1 MDCPVWIKVVAVISR
16 ENYKISHPVQLDGT
30 VSVVLAA
37 GQTEFYYSCKWKQ
50 DHLEKIGHERTL
62 EIIVRQKLSCG
73 IPAIQNSYKRSR
85 FLLMAI
91 LGKRKETGAKQW
103 KHSDKMAD
111 ESLLLYAYGLGRNTY
126 NSKEYSRDIFTLD
139 YQL

>member
-16 ENYKISHPVQLDGT
+16 ENYKIHSVQIDGT

-37 GQTEFYYSCKWKQ
+37 GQTGFYYSCKLKQ
-50 DHLEKIGHERTL
+50 DHLEKIGHDRTL
-62 EIIVRQKLSCG
+62 KIIVRQKLSCG

-91 LGKRKETGAKQW
+91 LGKRKETGAEQ
-103 KHSDKMAD
+103 
-111 ESLLLYAYGLGRNTY
+111 
-126 NSKEYSRDIFTLD
+126 
-139 YQL
+139 

>member
-1 MDCPVWIKVVAVISR
+1 MARPVWIKVVKVISR
-16 ENYKISHPVQLDGT
+16 ENYKIHPVQIDGT

-50 DHLEKIGHERTL
+50 DHLGKIGHDRTL
-62 EIIVRQKLSCG
+62 EIIVSQKLCCS

-91 LGKRKETGAKQW
+91 LGKREETGAEQW
-103 KHSDKMAD
+103 KHSEKMAD
-111 ESLLLYAYGLGRNTY
+111 
-126 NSKEYSRDIFTLD
+126 D
-139 YQL
+139 YVHVRSWKKHIQF